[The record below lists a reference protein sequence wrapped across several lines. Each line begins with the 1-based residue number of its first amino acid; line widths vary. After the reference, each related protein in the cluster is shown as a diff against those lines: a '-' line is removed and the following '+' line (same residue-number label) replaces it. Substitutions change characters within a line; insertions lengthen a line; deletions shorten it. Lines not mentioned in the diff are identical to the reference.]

1 MRWTVARLTTA
12 LLGEEIDQVAV
23 VGALEP
29 SAGQLDDPSAND
41 IVQTPAR
48 RGPPAVAVDEPRRA
62 LLAEPALEPPD
73 RPLREAQESGRLGD
87 HQRACHDS
95 CQNHRPPLFFDR
107 HRDLP
112 HLGRLTKSLSS

>member
-48 RGPPAVAVDEPRRA
+48 WATAVAVHQRRWPVGQEA
-62 LLAEPALEPPD
+62 APEAPD
-73 RPLREAQESGRLGD
+73 RSLGQAQQTGRLG
-87 HQRACHDS
+87 HRQRACHDS